1 MMLAPEWAND
11 FYYKKGEVEA
21 APKWQAWMGQ
31 ALIGHG
37 VTTLLSRKVA
47 TKQQMQG
54 LALSWGSALPVM
66 AMQKDAFKPEQLVA
80 NGVFCAGMALLT
92 AKVADSM

>member
-21 APKWQAWMGQ
+21 APKWQTWMGR
-31 ALIGHG
+31 ALIAHG

-54 LALSWGSALPVM
+54 IALSWGTALPIM